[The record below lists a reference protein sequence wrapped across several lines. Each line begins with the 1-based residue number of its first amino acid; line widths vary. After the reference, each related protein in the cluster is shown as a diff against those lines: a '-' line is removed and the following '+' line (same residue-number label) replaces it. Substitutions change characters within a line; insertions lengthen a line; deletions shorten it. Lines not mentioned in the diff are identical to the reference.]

1 MAKKVQKKPGAG
13 LPKVD
18 LQGAIDGIRARFA
31 SGKPK
36 PPLTKAERRRRKKI
50 RRVAWRACLSFLT
63 VIGVILAGAL
73 AAGWAAFKGPS
84 PSTGDLLTMSMLET
98 SALKFVPRI
107 YYSKAEM
114 EQIVARNSVDTG
126 DSETD
131 TDLIVIAKPTPTPDP
146 DALLALEAT
155 PTPTA
160 PPENLLVS
168 EDGLDI
174 FQVQGGSYKGFMM
187 VVYDPSR
194 VTCGTCRDTFNRSKG
209 LQLKDIAKRYDAIA
223 AINGGGFEDA
233 GGGGNGG
240 MPIGLVIS
248 NGKVMHSGG
257 DSGNFYATVGFTN
270 ENKMVIS
277 KMSASE
283 AKKKGIRD
291 AITFGPRLIVNG
303 EPANVKGQSSGLNP
317 RTAIGQRADG
327 AVLMLVIDGRQASSL
342 GATYSDLIKVML
354 EYGAINAINLDGGS
368 SSLIYYRGNYL
379 NNGVVLTGS
388 REMPT
393 AFIVR

>member
-1 MAKKVQKKPGAG
+1 MI
-13 LPKVD
+13 L
-18 LQGAIDGIRARFA
+18 
-31 SGKPK
+31 
-36 PPLTKAERRRRKKI
+36 
-50 RRVAWRACLSFLT
+50 VA
-63 VIGVILAGAL
+63 AL
-73 AAGWAAFKGPS
+73 AAGWAAFRGPS

-107 YYSKAEM
+107 YYSAAEM
-114 EQIVARNSVDTG
+114 DAIIARNSVDTG

-131 TDLIVIAKPTPTPDP
+131 TSLIVIAKPTPTPDP
-146 DALLALEAT
+146 DAAIEAAAT
-155 PTPTA
+155 PVATP
-160 PPENLLVS
+160 PPENLLLS
-168 EDGLDI
+168 EDGIDV
-174 FQVQGGSYKGFMM
+174 FQVQGGTYKGFMM

-194 VTCGTCRDTFNRSKG
+194 VTCGTCRDTFTRQKG

-240 MPIGLVIS
+240 TPIGLVIS
-248 NGKVMHSGG
+248 NGKLMHTGG
-257 DSGNFYATVGFTN
+257 DSGDFYATVGFN
-270 ENKMVIS
+270 QDDVMIIS

-291 AITFGPRLIVNG
+291 AMTFGPRLIVNG

-342 GATYSDLIKVML
+342 GATYADLISVLL
-354 EYGAINAINLDGGS
+354 EYGAVNACNLDGGS
-368 SSLIYYRGNYL
+368 SSLMYYKGEYL
-379 NNGVVLTGS
+379 NRGVILTGS
-388 REMPT
+388 RKMPT
-393 AFIVR
+393 GFVVR

>member
-1 MAKKVQKKPGAG
+1 MQTENKQQNRRKQ
-13 LPKVD
+13 
-18 LQGAIDGIRARFA
+18 
-31 SGKPK
+31 
-36 PPLTKAERRRRKKI
+36 TKAQRRRRRRIK
-50 RRVAWRACLSFLT
+50 RVAWRVTLSVLT
-63 VIGVILAGAL
+63 IIGLVLIGAL
-73 AAGWAAFKGPS
+73 CAGYAAFRGPS
-84 PSTGDLLTMSMLET
+84 QTVGDLLTVSMQET
-98 SALKFVPRI
+98 SALKFVPHI
-107 YYSKAEM
+107 YYSNEEVDAILE
-114 EQIVARNSVDTG
+114 RNSVSAG

-131 TDLIVIAKPTPTPDP
+131 TSLIVIEKPTPTPSP
-146 DALLALEAT
+146 EEIAAAQERAENANVEVT
-155 PTPTA
+155 PSPTP
-160 PPENLLVS
+160 PPENLLSS
-168 EDGLDI
+168 EDGIDV
-174 FQVQGGSYKGFMM
+174 FSVVGGTYQGYMM
-187 VVYDPSR
+187 VVHDPSR
-194 VTCGTCRDTFNRSKG
+194 VTVGTCRDKFDGSKG

-240 MPIGLVIS
+240 TPIGLVIS
-248 NGKVMHSGG
+248 NGKLMHTGG
-257 DSGNFYATVGFTN
+257 DSGDFYATVGFN
-270 ENKMVIS
+270 QDDVMIIS

-342 GATYSDLIKVML
+342 GATYSDLIKVMV
-354 EYGAINAINLDGGS
+354 EYGAVNAINLDGGS
-368 SSLIYYRGNYL
+368 SSLMYYRGNYL